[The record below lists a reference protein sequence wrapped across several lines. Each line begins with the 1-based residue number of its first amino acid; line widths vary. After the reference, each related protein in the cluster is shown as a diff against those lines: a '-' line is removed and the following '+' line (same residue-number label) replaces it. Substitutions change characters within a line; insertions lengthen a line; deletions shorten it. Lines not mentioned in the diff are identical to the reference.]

1 MKRERCIS
9 RGERIAN
16 GGRGG
21 DPHGERR
28 PGVVETVEH
37 TEIRNA
43 ATVVLLRDRASEP
56 KILVGQRGRRAV
68 FMPNKFVFP
77 GGAVERSDARLPL
90 VGRPCDACLR
100 RLARRSDPSLVD
112 MLLLCAVR
120 EVWEETGIR
129 LARRG
134 PAGSTALP
142 DDWQSFCD
150 GGYLP
155 SAEELVFFYRAITPP
170 GRTRRFDAR
179 FFLANLDLVA
189 LASDPDDFSRAS
201 DELSHLHWIPLASAQ
216 RLDMPS
222 ITRLVLA
229 TLEKLLRQDG
239 PPASVP
245 FRFSENGVR
254 KIVQI

>member
-1 MKRERCIS
+1 MRAADAAGDP
-9 RGERIAN
+9 RGER
-16 GGRGG
+16 RT
-21 DPHGERR
+21 R
-28 PGVVETVEH
+28 VSETVEH

-43 ATVVLLRDRASEP
+43 ATVVLLRDRATEP
-56 KILVGQRGRRAV
+56 KILLGQRGRQAV

-77 GGAVERSDARLPL
+77 GGAVEQSDARVPL
-90 VGRPCDACLR
+90 AGRPADTCLR
-100 RLARRSDPSLVD
+100 RLARRSDPGLVD
-112 MLLLCAVR
+112 QLLLCAVR

-134 PAGSTALP
+134 AGRVAALP
-142 DDWQSFCD
+142 GDWQSFCE

-179 FFLANLDLVA
+179 FFLANLDLAA

-201 DELSHLHWIPLASAQ
+201 DELSHLRWIPLASAQ
-216 RLDMPS
+216 QLDLPS
-222 ITRLVLA
+222 VTRLVLA
-229 TLEKLLRQDG
+229 TLEKHLPQDG

-254 KIVQI
+254 RIVQV

>member
-1 MKRERCIS
+1 M
-9 RGERIAN
+9 A
-16 GGRGG
+16 
-21 DPHGERR
+21 DQERR
-28 PGVVETVEH
+28 TRVAEPVNH

-43 ATVVLLRDRASEP
+43 ATVVLLRDRASYP
-56 KILVGQRGRRAV
+56 RILVGQRGQRAV

-77 GGAVERSDARLPL
+77 GGAVEQSDAQMPL
-90 VGRPCDACLR
+90 AGRPGDACLR
-100 RLARRSDPSLVD
+100 RLAQRSDPKLVD

-134 PAGSTALP
+134 PASIAGLP
-142 DDWQSFCD
+142 NDWRSFCE

-155 SAEELVFFYRAITPP
+155 SAEELVFIYRAITPP

-179 FFLANLDLVA
+179 FLLADLDLAA
-189 LASDPDDFSRAS
+189 LASDPDNFSRAS
-201 DELSHLHWIPLASAQ
+201 NELSHLHWIPLAEAQ
-216 RLDMPS
+216 QLDLPS

-229 TLEKLLRQDG
+229 TLEKLLQKNE
-239 PPASVP
+239 PPAAVP
-245 FRFSENGVR
+245 FRFSEGGQR